1 MVWLGALKD
10 RAKDWKKLGMMKPEL
25 FQSVSDMLVGGTY
38 KEDVVKIFLDF
49 LTVASEAEA
58 R

>member
-1 MVWLGALKD
+1 
-10 RAKDWKKLGMMKPEL
+10 MMKPEL
-25 FQSVSDMLVGGTY
+25 FLSVSDMLVEGTY